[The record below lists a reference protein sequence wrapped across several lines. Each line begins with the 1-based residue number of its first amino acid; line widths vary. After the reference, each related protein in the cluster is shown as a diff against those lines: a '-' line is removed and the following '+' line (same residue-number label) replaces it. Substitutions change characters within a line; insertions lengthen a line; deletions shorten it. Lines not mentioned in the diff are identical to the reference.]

1 MLAAVDDCWHTR
13 SIWGILVQ
21 RLTLVYLSSYLLLGG
36 IGLLLVPDLTLRLM
50 FSNRAYGDVMPRVVG
65 MFMLV
70 LGGLV
75 FQFVR
80 GRDYRYYRYAIVARS
95 FIVIVLTTLYFKT
108 HDPLFLVLD
117 AIVLTGLLPSIY
129 VAVTRAEQASAH

>member
-1 MLAAVDDCWHTR
+1 M
-13 SIWGILVQ
+13 Q